1 MGEDGVAVAAARD
14 GPRGVFSFRR
24 HQAAKTITRR
34 KAPPTQRDGSPRG
47 VPRQELH
54 RDRGRWAGRSA
65 AARTYLGE
73 VGQHKLN
80 VGCGVGG
87 LDRCRDFGL
96 VIAFV
101 DNPRYVDL
109 GQGRDKRHGRGRG
122 G

>member
-1 MGEDGVAVAAARD
+1 MGEDGVAAAAARG

-34 KAPPTQRDGSPRG
+34 KA
-47 VPRQELH
+47 RQDSETEALAGYQ
-54 RDRGRWAGRSA
+54 DRGCTSVAAGGQGRSA

-109 GQGRDKRHGRGRG
+109 GQGGDKRHGRGRG